1 MFVGEY
7 GISRHEF
14 LYEICFWEARRI
26 VRGFNKRN
34 RLTNQLLAESVYA
47 TIHVMR
53 DPKGKTPEDM
63 FPMLFEDDDEED
75 LEPQLTPEECAGLQA
90 DMDAFNAMNAQLHQ
104 GETQP

>member
-1 MFVGEY
+1 M
-7 GISRHEF
+7 
-14 LYEICFWEARRI
+14 
-26 VRGFNKRN
+26 
-34 RLTNQLLAESVYA
+34 
-47 TIHVMR
+47 MR

-104 GETQP
+104 GEFLFGKPLRRFCLIGKE

>member
-14 LYEICFWEARRI
+14 LYEIRFWEARRI

-63 FPMLFEDDDEED
+63 FPMLFENDDDEEM
-75 LEPQLTPEECAGLQA
+75 EPTLTDEECAGLQA
-90 DMDAFNAMNAQLHQ
+90 DMDAWNAQHQ

>member
-14 LYEICFWEARRI
+14 LYEIRFWEARRI
-26 VRGFNKRN
+26 IRGYNKRN

-53 DPKGKTPEDM
+53 DAKGKTVSDM
-63 FPMLFEDDDEED
+63 FPSLFEDDDED
-75 LEPQLTPEECAGLQA
+75 YEPPLTDDEAAQMQA
-90 DMDAFNAMNAQLHQ
+90 NMRAMNAAVKKN
-104 GETQP
+104 GAKP

>member
-14 LYEICFWEARRI
+14 LYEISFWEARRI

-63 FPMLFEDDDEED
+63 FPMLFENDDDEEM
-75 LEPQLTPEECAGLQA
+75 EPTLTDEECAGLQA